1 MRETGGFVF
10 KSWEAQGR
18 VQGLQGQ
25 RATYFAGAWCGYG
38 FHEDGI
44 QAAVAAVKVMGC
56 RIPWE
61 LRPTCP
67 KVTLVEGWYQGL
79 FDRFAKAVVKTGY
92 LRLILPNGSELSYG
106 DKDYV
111 HKVKAGQEWR
121 GLPEARATLRVY
133 NMDFFRK
140 IVMRHDTGLGEAYMD
155 KDFEADNLGGFMAV
169 ILANAHSTEA
179 SRSSLGWL
187 NWVGDRMLYLAHL
200 MRPNTI
206 EGSRRN
212 IGEHYDAGNDMYRLF
227 LDESMMYSCAMH
239 AEGDSLYEAQM
250 RKLDAIIDAAGIT
263 AGQRVLE
270 VGCGWGAFAIRAV
283 QRTGCHVTGLTLSKE
298 QLVEAEAR
306 VKAAG
311 LQDSISLRFCDYRDC
326 PGAGSFDRVVSI
338 EMIEAVGHANLGT
351 YFRQL
356 SRMLKPGGVCVL
368 QAICCPDERYTA
380 YCRCSDFI
388 REHIFPGGHLPCI
401 SACVEAAQGTGL
413 SLHSSTDIGPDY
425 AVTLREWRARWEAR
439 KDEVLQLGYS
449 ERFWRKYRFY
459 FVYCEAGFDAHY
471 IHTFHMTWVKDQEP
485 IAASAAQ
492 PISRQSMSAT
502 TMLSASAAALT
513 KELPSDPITQ
523 VLLALYFFLAGM
535 LVKGHPHM
543 FLLPLLSCVCVAAGA
558 LLHSASLALVPK
570 CSFLSPGLRSW
581 WCTLTWQVQP
591 SHLLYSAAI
600 SVASLH
606 YVWAHP
612 EVLSLQHQPADKQHA
627 SVVVAASSG
636 FFAFHL
642 WLCVR
647 QRLTTW
653 TLQAIVQY
661 TLLLLMYGVAIYK
674 CVPFLLF
681 LAITLSCEL
690 SSVFIPDGYLQH
702 PAGVLPVSA
711 RRMAVRMAEQL
722 ALVFIRILPHLAFS
736 AMLVAS
742 PAAFI
747 GGPAPV
753 GPAGYC
759 ASLLGLGYMGWRNW
773 RKAQIYLS
781 REASPGHKDKQ
792 AL

>member
-1 MRETGGFVF
+1 MLLSDYIQSFALSIDNGKLEWGSDSLDTIFAQRKNLASPSFLAMVSDVIRFGKEAPKVLSHDKYRDMTLGSFLHQERYSKGFIENYVLPMSAAVWSVPNAQVMEFPVQMLIRFWVNHHLLDLFQRPLWRVVRGRSQEYVKRVLAELPDVRTSTGVQSAVRAAPGAPGPAVRLTTESGEVLGFDAVVFATHSDITLRILGQDADASERDVLGAIPYNDNDVYLHTGKQSNSLIF

-44 QAAVAAVKVMGC
+44 KAAVAAVKVMGC

-155 KDFEADNLGGFMAV
+155 KDFEAGNLGGFMAV

-356 SRMLKPGGVCVL
+356 SCMLKPGGVCVL

-401 SACVEAAQGTGL
+401 AACVEAAQ
-413 SLHSSTDIGPDY
+413 
-425 AVTLREWRARWEAR
+425 
-439 KDEVLQLGYS
+439 
-449 ERFWRKYRFY
+449 
-459 FVYCEAGFDAHY
+459 
-471 IHTFHMTWVKDQEP
+471 
-485 IAASAAQ
+485 
-492 PISRQSMSAT
+492 
-502 TMLSASAAALT
+502 
-513 KELPSDPITQ
+513 
-523 VLLALYFFLAGM
+523 
-535 LVKGHPHM
+535 
-543 FLLPLLSCVCVAAGA
+543 
-558 LLHSASLALVPK
+558 
-570 CSFLSPGLRSW
+570 
-581 WCTLTWQVQP
+581 
-591 SHLLYSAAI
+591 
-600 SVASLH
+600 
-606 YVWAHP
+606 
-612 EVLSLQHQPADKQHA
+612 
-627 SVVVAASSG
+627 
-636 FFAFHL
+636 
-642 WLCVR
+642 
-647 QRLTTW
+647 
-653 TLQAIVQY
+653 
-661 TLLLLMYGVAIYK
+661 
-674 CVPFLLF
+674 
-681 LAITLSCEL
+681 
-690 SSVFIPDGYLQH
+690 
-702 PAGVLPVSA
+702 
-711 RRMAVRMAEQL
+711 
-722 ALVFIRILPHLAFS
+722 
-736 AMLVAS
+736 
-742 PAAFI
+742 
-747 GGPAPV
+747 
-753 GPAGYC
+753 
-759 ASLLGLGYMGWRNW
+759 
-773 RKAQIYLS
+773 
-781 REASPGHKDKQ
+781 
-792 AL
+792 